1 MYFQS
6 GTKAGNRMAIAQ
18 SGSYR
23 GHPFPGLM
31 VMTGHILFIIIPPY
45 LPGLS
50 MILRYPVLLTSLLM
64 GGAFSVRGEPPLPQD
79 VQHFLSNA
87 EICQHLA
94 GEWDSSLPEEDKKD
108 IERGINT
115 WCPPAKAAL
124 PELRKKYKE
133 NKEVIKKLSEYDF

>member
-6 GTKAGNRMAIAQ
+6 GTKADNRMAIAQ

-50 MILRYPVLLTSLLM
+50 MILRDSVLLTSLLM
-64 GGAFSVRGEPPLPQD
+64 G
-79 VQHFLSNA
+79 
-87 EICQHLA
+87 
-94 GEWDSSLPEEDKKD
+94 
-108 IERGINT
+108 
-115 WCPPAKAAL
+115 AL
-124 PELRKKYKE
+124 KCSGGLLYRRMCS
-133 NKEVIKKLSEYDF
+133 IF

>member
-1 MYFQS
+1 MSHNTLPDVCKTTPF
-6 GTKAGNRMAIAQ
+6 GVPV
-18 SGSYR
+18 
-23 GHPFPGLM
+23 PFPGLM

-50 MILRYPVLLTSLLM
+50 MILRYPVLLASLLM
-64 GGAFSVRGEPPLPQD
+64 VGAFSVRGELPLPQD

-108 IERGINT
+108 IEKGINT

>member
-1 MYFQS
+1 
-6 GTKAGNRMAIAQ
+6 
-18 SGSYR
+18 
-23 GHPFPGLM
+23 
-31 VMTGHILFIIIPPY
+31 
-45 LPGLS
+45 
-50 MILRYPVLLTSLLM
+50 MILRYPVLLASLLM
-64 GGAFSVRGEPPLPQD
+64 VGAFSVRGELPLPQD

-94 GEWDSSLPEEDKKD
+94 GEWDSSLPKEDKKD
-108 IERGINT
+108 IEKGINT